1 MIANYDQVCH
11 ELESTKADL
20 VSAQALTEKLKAEN
34 ARLLEQVSGLTNL
47 EGELASLTERLNH
60 LEAARQGLEARN
72 RELEAALGERDRQID
87 SLQERLAQLEQEN
100 ALLKAQLSQV
110 ADLLTEDSVNLLQET
125 EKAVEADREVLPL
138 VLASLQENERLVPEA
153 EQLLSSCSELA
164 QMEPQAA

>member
-1 MIANYDQVCH
+1 
-11 ELESTKADL
+11 
-20 VSAQALTEKLKAEN
+20 
-34 ARLLEQVSGLTNL
+34 
-47 EGELASLTERLNH
+47 
-60 LEAARQGLEARN
+60 
-72 RELEAALGERDRQID
+72 
-87 SLQERLAQLEQEN
+87 LEQEN